1 VIKLLLPALLL
12 PSAIGAGSA
21 DMDIAQNV
29 KEVRERIAHSAARA
43 GRSPDE
49 ITIIAV
55 TKNVEESAIQRAVE
69 AGIEHFG
76 ENRVQEAQRKIIR
89 LPGSGSCPTWHMIG
103 HLQRNKVQTAL
114 KIFDIIHSI
123 DSIRLAQSISAQAER
138 AVPIL
143 LQINVAREKTKGGLQ
158 TDELN
163 EAVTKISR
171 LPNLSI
177 KGLMTVAPMVDDP
190 EEVRPVFKKLRELRD
205 SFGMEHL
212 SMGMSNDFEIAVEEG
227 ATMVRLGRIIFGER
241 L

>member
-1 VIKLLLPALLL
+1 
-12 PSAIGAGSA
+12 
-21 DMDIAQNV
+21 MDIARNIE
-29 KEVRERIAHSAARA
+29 EVRERIAHVAARA

-55 TKNVEESAIQRAVE
+55 TKYVDDSAIQQAVK
-69 AGIEHFG
+69 AGIKHFG
-76 ENRVQEAQRKIIR
+76 ENRVQEAEHKILR
-89 LPGSGSCPTWHMIG
+89 LPGSGLCPTWHMIG

-123 DSIRLAQSISAQAER
+123 DSVRLAQAISAQAEK
-138 AVPIL
+138 VITII
-143 LQINVAREKTKGGLQ
+143 LQINIAREKKKGGFQ
-158 TDELN
+158 RDELS
-163 EAVTKISR
+163 EAVAEISR

-177 KGLMTVAPMVDDP
+177 KGLMTIAPLVDDP
-190 EEVRPVFKKLRELRD
+190 EEVRPVFKELRELRT

-241 L
+241 R

>member
-1 VIKLLLPALLL
+1 
-12 PSAIGAGSA
+12 
-21 DMDIAQNV
+21 MDIARNIT
-29 KEVRERIAHSAARA
+29 EVRERIAHAAARA

-55 TKNVEESAIQRAVE
+55 TKYVDDSAIRQAVE

-76 ENRVQEAQRKIIR
+76 ENRVQEAQRKILR
-89 LPGSGSCPTWHMIG
+89 LPGSGLCPTWHMIG

-114 KIFDIIHSI
+114 EIFDIIHSV

-138 AVPIL
+138 ILPVL
-143 LQINVAREKTKGGLQ
+143 LQVNIAGEKTKGGFKR
-158 TDELN
+158 DELS
-163 EAVTKISR
+163 EAVAEISR
-171 LPNLSI
+171 LPNLSL
-177 KGLMTVAPMVDDP
+177 KGLMTIAPLVDDP
-190 EEVRPVFKKLRELRD
+190 EEVRPVFKELRELRD

-241 L
+241 R

>member
-1 VIKLLLPALLL
+1 
-12 PSAIGAGSA
+12 
-21 DMDIAQNV
+21 MNIARNV
-29 KEVRERIAHSAARA
+29 NEVRERISHAALSV

-55 TKNVEESAIQRAVE
+55 TKYVDDSAIQQAVG

-76 ENRVQEAQRKIIR
+76 ENRVQEAQRKILR
-89 LPGSGSCPTWHMIG
+89 LPGSGFCPTWHMIG

-123 DSIRLAQSISAQAER
+123 DSIRLAQSISAQAEK
-138 AVPIL
+138 VFPIL
-143 LQINVAREKTKGGLQ
+143 LQVNIAGEKTKGGFQ
-158 TDELN
+158 RNELS
-163 EAVTKISR
+163 EAVAEISR
-171 LPNLSI
+171 LPNLSL
-177 KGLMTVAPMVDDP
+177 KGLMTIAPMVDNP
-190 EEVRPVFKKLRELRD
+190 EDVRSVFRELRELRT

-241 L
+241 R

>member
-1 VIKLLLPALLL
+1 
-12 PSAIGAGSA
+12 
-21 DMDIAQNV
+21 MDIARNIN
-29 KEVRERIAHSAARA
+29 EVSERIAHAAARA

-55 TKNVEESAIQRAVE
+55 TKYVDDSAIQQAVE

-76 ENRVQEAQRKIIR
+76 ENRVQEAQRKILR
-89 LPGSGSCPTWHMIG
+89 LPGSGLCPTWHMIG

-123 DSIRLAQSISAQAER
+123 DSVQLAQAISAQAER
-138 AVPIL
+138 ILPVL
-143 LQINVAREKTKGGLQ
+143 LQVNIAGEKTKGGFKR
-158 TDELN
+158 DELS
-163 EAVTKISR
+163 EAVAEISKM
-171 LPNLSI
+171 PNLSF
-177 KGLMTVAPMVDDP
+177 KGLMTIAPLVDDP
-190 EEVRPVFKKLRELRD
+190 EEVRPVFKELRELRD

-241 L
+241 R

>member
-1 VIKLLLPALLL
+1 
-12 PSAIGAGSA
+12 
-21 DMDIAQNV
+21 MDIARNIA
-29 KEVRERIAHSAARA
+29 EVRERIAHAAARA
-43 GRSPDE
+43 GRSSDE

-55 TKNVEESAIQRAVE
+55 TKYVDESAIQQAVE

-89 LPGSGSCPTWHMIG
+89 LPGSGLCPTWHMIG

-123 DSIRLAQSISAQAER
+123 DSIRLAQSINAQAER
-138 AVPIL
+138 VIPVL
-143 LQINVAREKTKGGLQ
+143 LQVNVAGERTKGGFQKSELQ
-158 TDELN
+158 
-163 EAVTKISR
+163 EAVAEVSK

-177 KGLMTVAPMVDDP
+177 KGLMTVAPMVDTP
-190 EEVRPVFKKLRELRD
+190 EEVRPVFRKLRELRD

-227 ATMVRLGRIIFGER
+227 ATMVRLGRIVFGER
-241 L
+241 Q